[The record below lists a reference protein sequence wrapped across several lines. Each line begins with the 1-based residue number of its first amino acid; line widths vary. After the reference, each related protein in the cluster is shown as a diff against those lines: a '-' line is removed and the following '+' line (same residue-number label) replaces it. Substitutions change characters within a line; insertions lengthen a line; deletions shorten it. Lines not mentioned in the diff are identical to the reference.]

1 MAKLANKR
9 IYVIKERA
17 SRECHAEKNT
27 DLCSVRENK
36 DIQYRESKLFIAIY
50 KLTCA
55 SLSVFTR
62 FGRDF
67 HYRE

>member
-1 MAKLANKR
+1 MAKIANKR
-9 IYVIKERA
+9 ICISKERA
-17 SRECHAEKNT
+17 NRECHNEKNSN
-27 DLCSVRENK
+27 LCSPRKKRIFNWE
-36 DIQYRESKLFIAIY
+36 RKLFIAIY

-55 SLSVFTR
+55 YLSVFNR